1 MAAKYTMDS
10 SGMDATSKAL
20 FAKLRP
26 HVFALG
32 TDVVELFGS
41 KSITYRV
48 YDFFLEI
55 IPRKQRLSLLL
66 NLDYEECDD
75 PSKLARDATN
85 YAFIVNAR
93 ENGGVVFSLKEMT
106 TIPEAMHL
114 IRQAYEKVSE

>member
-1 MAAKYTMDS
+1 MDGAAK
-10 SGMDATSKAL
+10 GL

-26 HVFALG
+26 YLLGLG

-55 IPRKQRLSLLL
+55 IPRKHRLSLLL

-75 PSKLARDATN
+75 PLKLTRNATE
-85 YAFIVNAR
+85 YAFIVNAK
-93 ENGGVVFSLKEMT
+93 ENGGVVFSLKDT
-106 TIPEAMHL
+106 TSIADAIKL